1 MKRLPGLFNDSFDEV
16 FKDPFFSR
24 NMEYMKTDIREKDN
38 TYILEVELPGYQKE
52 DIHMELQNG
61 YLSIQAA
68 HHQVKEDKDDKGNLI
83 RQERYSGTCKRSFY
97 VDVYKRQDEDTA
109 EIYQKWIDDFC
120 NHIPADKQK
129 YYRNKLNTQ
138 TELR

>member
-68 HHQVKEDKDDKGNLI
+68 HHLRQQFFLAGQACPSSGKG
-83 RQERYSGTCKRSFY
+83 R
-97 VDVYKRQDEDTA
+97 
-109 EIYQKWIDDFC
+109 
-120 NHIPADKQK
+120 
-129 YYRNKLNTQ
+129 
-138 TELR
+138 

>member
-68 HHQVKEDKDDKGNLI
+68 HHQLKEDKDDKGNLI

-97 VDVYKRQDEDTA
+97 VGDNLMESDIHASFQNGELTITFPKEAPEKVEESR
-109 EIYQKWIDDFC
+109 F
-120 NHIPADKQK
+120 IPI
-129 YYRNKLNTQ
+129 
-138 TELR
+138 E